1 MKIINVRMSLE
12 WPKTLKPSNEFPT
25 VSLITPT
32 FNRRPF
38 IPKLIEYIKHQT
50 YPAER
55 MEWLVF
61 DDGSDPIEDLLTPH
75 MTSMN
80 IQYIRESEKLNVGEK
95 RNRLNQAARGEIII
109 CMDDDDYY
117 PPERVAHVVHT
128 LRSKPKAQICGSTT
142 AYMYFADD
150 KSIWQAGP
158 HAPTHATF
166 GTMAY
171 RKSYVSSHMCDS
183 SVVHAEEIDF
193 TRQYK
198 EPLVQLDPRKVM
210 LVICH
215 DANTVD
221 KRKLRADGNP
231 FMKKTGFKLR
241 DFISSAKH
249 REFYQ
254 SLVK

>member
-1 MKIINVRMSLE
+1 MSSE
-12 WPKTLKPSNEFPT
+12 WPKNLKPSTEFPT

-61 DDGSDPIEDLLTPH
+61 DDGSDCIEDILTPYIA
-75 MTSMN
+75 SMN
-80 IQYIRESEKLNVGEK
+80 IRYIRETEKLNVGEK
-95 RNRLNQAARGEIII
+95 RNRLNKEAKGEIII

-117 PPERVAHVVHT
+117 PPERVAHAVYT
-128 LRSKPKAQICGSTT
+128 LRSKPKVQICGSTI
-142 AYMYFADD
+142 AYLYFTDD
-150 KSIWQAGP
+150 KSIWQSGP
-158 HAPTHATF
+158 YFANHATF

-171 RKSYVSSHMCDS
+171 RKSYVSGHMCNDA
-183 SVVHAEEIDF
+183 VVFAEEIDF

-198 EPLVQLDPRKVM
+198 EPMVQLDPRKVM

-215 DANTVD
+215 DSNTVD
-221 KRKLRADGNP
+221 KRKLRGNDNP
-231 FMKKTGFKLR
+231 LIKKTNFKIK

-249 REFYQ
+249 REFYL

>member
-1 MKIINVRMSLE
+1 MSNE
-12 WPKTLKPSNEFPT
+12 WPKNLKPSTEFPT

-32 FNRRPF
+32 FNRRVF

-61 DDGSDPIEDLLTPH
+61 DDGSDCIEDLLTPH
-75 MTSMN
+75 MSSMN
-80 IQYIRESEKLNVGEK
+80 IRNIRESEKRNVGEK
-95 RNRLNQAARGEIII
+95 RNRLNKAARGEIIV

-117 PPERVAHVVHT
+117 PPERVAHAVHT
-128 LRSKPKAQICGSTT
+128 LRCKPKIKLCGSTI
-142 AYMYFADD
+142 AYLYFTDD
-150 KSIWQAGP
+150 KSIWQSGP
-158 HAPTHATF
+158 YMNNHATF

-171 RKSYVSSHMCDS
+171 RKSYITEHECSE
-183 SVVHAEEIDF
+183 SVVFAEEIDF

-198 EPLVQLDPRKVM
+198 EPLAQLDPRKVM

-215 DANTVD
+215 DSNTVD
-221 KRKLRADGNP
+221 KRKLRSDTNP
-231 FMKKTGFKLR
+231 MIKKTGYKLK
-241 DFISSAKH
+241 DFVSSLKH
-249 REFYQ
+249 REFYA